1 MWTCHDGNNICFKSV
16 WKRSHVWLTCLKRER
31 SRLSLLYNTPSHTRA
46 RDGQGTGGRRPW
58 HFMKQEALS
67 GIPLVLCAWMCL
79 CVREEHRRREWERQ
93 KCPSWLFLCLNM
105 VWKTKRGQGGVT
117 RHHTSHHMLLSLYA
131 ITGQQLFSL
140 SHETNVHV
148 EYH

>member
-1 MWTCHDGNNICFKSV
+1 MWTCRDGNNICFKSV
-16 WKRSHVWLTCLKRER
+16 WKRSHVWLTWPKQEQA
-31 SRLSLLYNTPSHTRA
+31 SPYNTPSHTRA
-46 RDGQGTGGRRPW
+46 HDGRGTGGCWPW

-67 GIPLVLCAWMCL
+67 RIPLVLCAWMCL
-79 CVREEHRRREWERQ
+79 CVREKHGRIEWERL

-131 ITGQQLFSL
+131 ITGQHLFSL
-140 SHETNVHV
+140 SYEMNVHV
-148 EYH
+148 EYR